1 MIKSSLLAFIALLA
15 PSLAWAERPGDD
27 WITMTKT
34 EQILN
39 AAGYKLITK
48 IEADDG
54 RWEGEGL
61 KEDGLRYKFRVDPHS
76 GEITRDQ
83 RDN

>member
-1 MIKSSLLAFIALLA
+1 MSKPSLLALIALLA

-27 WITMTKT
+27 WITMTKA
-34 EQILN
+34 EQILES
-39 AAGYKLITK
+39 AGYKLITK

-54 RWEGEGL
+54 HWEGKGL
-61 KEDGLRYKFRVDPHS
+61 KEDGQRYKFRVDPHT
-76 GEITRDQ
+76 GEITRDK